1 MPSLSASKQRPQ
13 FLFQRLLS
21 RTHCILINPLQQFR
35 YIDHM
40 PCGFL
45 INFHFD
51 LFDCFVRVGLPSYF
65 RQLVQATYHSLV

>member
-1 MPSLSASKQRPQ
+1 
-13 FLFQRLLS
+13 
-21 RTHCILINPLQQFR
+21 
-35 YIDHM
+35 M